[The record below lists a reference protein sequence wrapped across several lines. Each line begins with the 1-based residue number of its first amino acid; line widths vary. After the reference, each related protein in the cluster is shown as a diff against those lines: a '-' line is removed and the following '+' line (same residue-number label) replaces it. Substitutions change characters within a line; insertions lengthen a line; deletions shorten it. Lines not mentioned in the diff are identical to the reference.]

1 MLTCVYS
8 AESFKTKAVT
18 VKLRQAGGKAK
29 KKAKLLAIKERPGVA
44 KPDPTVN
51 ANHGTCKECCNF
63 VGKGRELIIGKNSLE
78 FHQQSGAVEACW
90 AHNPEVFC
98 GTPWLAVVCD
108 ETSSTLKFHTLVD
121 VAP

>member
-51 ANHGTCKECCNF
+51 ANHGVSYSYFSLNVLLMRLLCSQVFLYYVQTFLKIKINYLKNF
-63 VGKGRELIIGKNSLE
+63 
-78 FHQQSGAVEACW
+78 
-90 AHNPEVFC
+90 
-98 GTPWLAVVCD
+98 
-108 ETSSTLKFHTLVD
+108 
-121 VAP
+121 

>member
-18 VKLRQAGGKAK
+18 VKLRQAGGKVK

-51 ANHGTCKECCNF
+51 ANHG
-63 VGKGRELIIGKNSLE
+63 VS
-78 FHQQSGAVEACW
+78 
-90 AHNPEVFC
+90 
-98 GTPWLAVVCD
+98 
-108 ETSSTLKFHTLVD
+108 
-121 VAP
+121 